1 MFEVREIEWDVSFLR
16 NYLNKDLVMREDMYL
31 FQRQGKEY
39 KVIDKEW
46 ENVRDQLVNMRTN
59 GGFPYLVVEDGDYLK
74 RRVIH

>member
-39 KVIDKEW
+39 KVIDKEG
-46 ENVRDQLVNMRTN
+46 NVRDQLVNMRTN

-74 RRVIH
+74 NGELH

>member
-1 MFEVREIEWDVSFLR
+1 
-16 NYLNKDLVMREDMYL
+16 MYL

-59 GGFPYLVVEDGDYLK
+59 GGF
-74 RRVIH
+74 RT